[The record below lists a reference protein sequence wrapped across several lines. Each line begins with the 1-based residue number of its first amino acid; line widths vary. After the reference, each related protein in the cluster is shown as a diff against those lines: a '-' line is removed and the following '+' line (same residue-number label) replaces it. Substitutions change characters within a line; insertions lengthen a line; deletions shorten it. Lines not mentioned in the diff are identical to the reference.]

1 MALVLLIACS
11 NLANLMLASAASRQ
25 SEIALRQA
33 IGAGRGRLVRQLMT
47 ESFLLSLLGTILA
60 LVVAQWLS
68 VAMLGF
74 LPPEAAPSLVNLRF
88 HLSAPILEFTA
99 AISLF
104 TCLLFGLAPALR
116 ATGPS
121 LATDLKQGGNWMSR
135 GLIVGEMAMCTLL
148 LIGAGLF
155 VQSLRNLRALPTG
168 YSGAGSI
175 VVADVEAPRSYSAAQ
190 VKIRID
196 ALRHQASTLPGV
208 LAAGATHI
216 RPLSGFSINGYLAD
230 VDAYAQDV
238 TPGFLAAMGTRLLAG
253 RDFTDHD
260 DAATPQVAIVNEAF
274 LRQYLPGQPP
284 LGKHFGIE
292 IVGVVQDTRWLNL
305 RDQPPAMYYRPC
317 AQWVGAA
324 HTLVVRTSGNF
335 AAAAAALARA
345 ARDIDPRLA
354 LKDVIPFSEMEDRKL
369 VTERMVAQGAAA
381 FGGLALLVACV
392 GLYGMLAYGVA
403 RRTREI
409 GVRIALGASQMGVQ
423 WMVVRE
429 SLVLL
434 ALGFVI
440 GVPAALGLTRY
451 AGSMLFGITPHDPMP
466 VVIAFGILVL
476 VALAASWIPA
486 RRAASVD
493 PLTALRYE

>member
-1 MALVLLIACS
+1 
-11 NLANLMLASAASRQ
+11 
-25 SEIALRQA
+25 
-33 IGAGRGRLVRQLMT
+33 
-47 ESFLLSLLGTILA
+47 
-60 LVVAQWLS
+60 
-68 VAMLGF
+68 
-74 LPPEAAPSLVNLRF
+74 
-88 HLSAPILEFTA
+88 
-99 AISLF
+99 
-104 TCLLFGLAPALR
+104 
-116 ATGPS
+116 
-121 LATDLKQGGNWMSR
+121 
-135 GLIVGEMAMCTLL
+135 
-148 LIGAGLF
+148 
-155 VQSLRNLRALPTG
+155 LPTG